1 MSPEENRAGR
11 PGSLGVAI
19 KEECEKLVGT
29 EQRERGARMIKVF
42 CMIVTY
48 LVQMVFFG
56 CLFSERRPSVQ
67 VNQAETIARVKHLD
81 VSKLDPGLKKQEFAT
96 WLGGILGPQSKI
108 MWEINDCGEQTGGQ
122 QDVDRDIP
130 TCVQAEATITDDWN
144 VVVMI
149 QIGTIKKGPLS
160 KAVLKDAFIQRGDQ
174 SYTAHTLGELAELK
188 KTIGKQTR

>member
-81 VSKLDPGLKKQEFAT
+81 VSKLDPGLKKQEFGRGWAVSLALNQKSCGRST
-96 WLGGILGPQSKI
+96 TAVNRPEDSKMLI
-108 MWEINDCGEQTGGQ
+108 ETYQPAYKP
-122 QDVDRDIP
+122 RP
-130 TCVQAEATITDDWN
+130 
-144 VVVMI
+144 
-149 QIGTIKKGPLS
+149 
-160 KAVLKDAFIQRGDQ
+160 R
-174 SYTAHTLGELAELK
+174 
-188 KTIGKQTR
+188 